1 MPRFRFGLRINDSFE
16 FNTMLIIYKG
26 FSPLGYTTN
35 LLKNCCL
42 ASISPSYDQDTKM
55 RTFISILENCDGL
68 SIYTRCLRS
77 LLAGTE
83 L

>member
-16 FNTMLIIYKG
+16 FNTMLIIYNG